1 MSYASTDYN
10 IGINMSCK
18 KDLDIEK
25 LSKLLSGIE
34 GAEDYLVGAGYYFDV
49 DKPEYTKEYGEY
61 CGQLL
66 HKYFRIPIITTFG
79 PAPCSFMQTSPGHS
93 G

>member
-34 GAEDYLVGAGYYFDV
+34 GAEDYLVGAGYDSMSV
-49 DKPEYTKEYGEY
+49 SRSIQRNMESIAG
-61 CGQLL
+61 
-66 HKYFRIPIITTFG
+66 
-79 PAPCSFMQTSPGHS
+79 SFMMTVRMSHKS
-93 G
+93 F